1 MGLALGL
8 RVLASV
14 WEVLE
19 VHLCWML
26 DGRAIEASI
35 GRKDI
40 AIGPE
45 TGFAI

>member
-1 MGLALGL
+1 MGWPLGV

-14 WEVLE
+14 WEVLG
-19 VHLCWML
+19 VRLCCML
-26 DGRAIEASI
+26 DGRAIEAST

-45 TGFAI
+45 EGFAV